1 MRSKAHLLIF
11 GGIIGG
17 ALFGFCLNYFVA
29 EGPRGGILDVL
40 DLFGKT
46 MFIGALKMIVAPLI
60 FFSIMAAITSI
71 GSAGEMWRI
80 GWKTLVFY
88 LMTTSMAVIL
98 GLVLVHVIRPGE
110 TSKRDEI
117 RESWQDRQ
125 TQLQEKYGTEEGKI
139 EEAQKQST
147 FLILK
152 RNLESIIENPFK
164 ALAESHSLGIIFFA
178 ILLGIALVMI
188 GPTGE
193 PVLPVLQ
200 GLNAAIMK
208 ITGWIMA
215 FSAFFIFCLVASI
228 VGSMGLD
235 VFNLL
240 FWYVV
245 TVLGGIGVHIIFL
258 LSVCYFVG
266 KIKPFY
272 FLQSIKEAYMVS
284 FATRSTAVT
293 LPVSMDSVQN
303 RLGVSE
309 KVTKFV
315 MPLGATIIMDGTA
328 LYEGVAVIFLI
339 QLFGGMPGVPLELG
353 PVETVLIF
361 LTAVLASIGA
371 AAVPDAGLVTMV
383 LVANAVGLSVEYI
396 TIIFAVDDFLD
407 MFRTSTNLMGDCVG
421 AIVVNRLE
429 GGRG

>member
-1 MRSKAHLLIF
+1 MKSKAHYLIF
-11 GGIIGG
+11 AGIIGG
-17 ALFGFCLNYFVA
+17 ALVGLCLNYFVA
-29 EGPRGGILDVL
+29 EGSRGGILDVL

-46 MFIGALKMIVAPLI
+46 LFIGSLKMIVAPLI
-60 FFSIMAAITSI
+60 FFSIIAAITSI
-71 GSAGEMWRI
+71 GSTGEMWRI
-80 GWKTLVFY
+80 GWKTLAFY
-88 LMTTSMAVIL
+88 LMTTSVAVIL
-98 GLVLVHVIRPGE
+98 GLVFVHVIKPGF
-110 TSKRDEI
+110 TDKREEI
-117 RESWQDRQ
+117 RESWQERQ
-125 TQLQEKYGTEEGKI
+125 AQLHEKYGTEEAKI
-139 EEAQKQST
+139 EDAQKQNT

-188 GPTGE
+188 GEVGA
-193 PVLPVLQ
+193 PVLPVLN

-235 VFNLL
+235 IFNLL

-258 LSVCYFVG
+258 LSVCYFAG
-266 KIKPFY
+266 KIKPLH
-272 FLQSIKEAYMVS
+272 FLKSIKEAYMVS

-315 MPLGATIIMDGTA
+315 MPLGATINMDGTA

-339 QLFGGMPGVPLELG
+339 QLFGGMTGVPLELTA
-353 PVETVLIF
+353 VETVLIF

-371 AAVPDAGLVTMV
+371 AAIPDSGLVTMV

-396 TIIFAVDDFLD
+396 TIIFAVDAFLD
-407 MFRTSTNLMGDCVG
+407 MFRTSTNMMGDCVG
-421 AIVVNRLE
+421 AIVVDRLE
-429 GGRG
+429 KKPK